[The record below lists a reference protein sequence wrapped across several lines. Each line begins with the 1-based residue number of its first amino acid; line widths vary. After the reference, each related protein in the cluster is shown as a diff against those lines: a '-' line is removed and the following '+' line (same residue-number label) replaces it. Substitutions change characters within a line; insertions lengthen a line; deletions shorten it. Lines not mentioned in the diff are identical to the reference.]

1 MDDYKDHLL
10 GSVEPDR
17 LMTRSYGHVIPTSNL
32 LATPVAKSASGVEF
46 DFTFGKR
53 DSQPMVSHVAM
64 SSVHNPLICERFVS
78 SVLPFCSSQDEYQMA
93 W

>member
-10 GSVEPDR
+10 GSVEPHR

-32 LATPVAKSASGVEF
+32 LATPIAKSASGVEF
-46 DFTFGKR
+46 DFTFGTR
-53 DSQPMVSHVAM
+53 DSQSMVSHVAM
-64 SSVHNPLICERFVS
+64 SAVHNPLTRGRFVS
-78 SVLPFCSSQDEYQMA
+78 SVLPFCSSQNEYRMA